1 MSYDKRIVNRGPE
14 IFVRES
20 EAMGV
25 RFILHGDTVDVYLNC
40 RQLDAEHPLTVAAN
54 QPDVVNV
61 LRERVTV

>member
-25 RFILHGDTVDVYLNC
+25 RFM
-40 RQLDAEHPLTVAAN
+40 LDNGQVLVSIAGAWLPSYDPLVVAAN
-54 QPDVVNV
+54 QPDVVEV

>member
-1 MSYDKRIVNRGPE
+1 MSYDKRTIRRGPDT
-14 IFVRES
+14 FVAES

-25 RFILHGDTVDVYLNC
+25 RFM
-40 RQLDAEHPLTVAAN
+40 LDNGQVLVSIAGAWLPSHDPLVVAAN